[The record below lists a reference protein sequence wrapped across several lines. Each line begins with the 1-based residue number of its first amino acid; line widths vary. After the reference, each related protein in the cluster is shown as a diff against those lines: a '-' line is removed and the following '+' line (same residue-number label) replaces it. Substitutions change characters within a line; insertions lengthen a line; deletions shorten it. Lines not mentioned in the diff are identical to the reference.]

1 MCVCVFR
8 YQNVTEVRVA
18 VLTLAGGGDERIT
31 PVELLTGT
39 LREREMG
46 TASPGMVT

>member
-1 MCVCVFR
+1 MLQMEGFP
-8 YQNVTEVRVA
+8 
-18 VLTLAGGGDERIT
+18 VLTLAGGGEERMT
-31 PVELLTGT
+31 PVELLLTGT